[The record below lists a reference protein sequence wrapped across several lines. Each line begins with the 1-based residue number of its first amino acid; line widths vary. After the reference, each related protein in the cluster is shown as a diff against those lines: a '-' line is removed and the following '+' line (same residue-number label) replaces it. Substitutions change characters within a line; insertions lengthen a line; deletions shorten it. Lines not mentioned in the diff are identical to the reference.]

1 MQLKSFW
8 HIALLPIYILI
19 ASFLGIVPPITSLLK
34 LARTNIPQRFLTQKI
49 STSHSNINMSNSMKF
64 VARRSQER
72 GHADH
77 GWLKTFHTFS
87 FASYVPVSCT
97 VSNVD

>member
-1 MQLKSFW
+1 MQLRSVLL
-8 HIALLPIYILI
+8 HIALLPIYIVL
-19 ASFLGIVPPITSLLK
+19 ASFFGLVPPITSLLK
-34 LARTNIPQRFLTQKI
+34 LARTNLPQRFFNSTTPL
-49 STSHSNINMSNSMKF
+49 STSHSNISMSNSMKF

-87 FASYVPVSCT
+87 FSS
-97 VSNVD
+97 